1 MIPAATTVWCPF
13 PMQPRS
19 LLDLPTAGFLPRFRR
34 CGPTCQ
40 ALMVRILSREASANS
55 CAKVMTVACWF
66 STLVPRLSQ
75 RMSVSELLPCIRA
88 QVLHRSIHRS
98 SSLSPTYGEVS
109 SVFSPTSGV
118 TLDFLEGHQCVA
130 NPQRFLW
137 VMAPGPQLDCRC
149 LSDLALSSKLT
160 GRKTNQPPPL
170 TVFLLFL
177 ASDLQ
182 LWQGIQGIQN
192 ISDQMV
198 RTKDSCATSCVV
210 FRSGTW

>member
-1 MIPAATTVWCPF
+1 MIPATTVWCPF
-13 PMQPRS
+13 PMQLRS

-75 RMSVSELLPCIRA
+75 KMSVSELLPCIRA

-98 SSLSPTYGEVS
+98 SSLSPMYGEVS

-118 TLDFLEGHQCVA
+118 TLDFLERASMCSKPSEVSVGHGSWTAV
-130 NPQRFLW
+130 
-137 VMAPGPQLDCRC
+137 G
-149 LSDLALSSKLT
+149 
-160 GRKTNQPPPL
+160 
-170 TVFLLFL
+170 
-177 ASDLQ
+177 LQ
-182 LWQGIQGIQN
+182 
-192 ISDQMV
+192 V
-198 RTKDSCATSCVV
+198 P
-210 FRSGTW
+210 

>member
-1 MIPAATTVWCPF
+1 MPVFVSPSLLNDCAVLGLWASLEISALLPWYLSTFVRTYMIPAATTVWCPF
-13 PMQPRS
+13 PMQLRS

-75 RMSVSELLPCIRA
+75 KMSVSELLPCIRA

-98 SSLSPTYGEVS
+98 SSLSPMYGEVS

-118 TLDFLEGHQCVA
+118 TLDFLERASMCSKPSEVSVGHGSWTAV
-130 NPQRFLW
+130 
-137 VMAPGPQLDCRC
+137 G
-149 LSDLALSSKLT
+149 
-160 GRKTNQPPPL
+160 
-170 TVFLLFL
+170 
-177 ASDLQ
+177 LQ
-182 LWQGIQGIQN
+182 
-192 ISDQMV
+192 V
-198 RTKDSCATSCVV
+198 P
-210 FRSGTW
+210 